1 MTNKPTSK
9 LVDFIKKF
17 DKYKLKLFFLYRS
30 LKEMLE
36 KYDIK
41 NNSIMSISQFISNK
55 LYNNH
60 FVILII
66 SN

>member
-41 NNSIMSISQFISNK
+41 NNSIMSIS
-55 LYNNH
+55 
-60 FVILII
+60 
-66 SN
+66 